1 MAKKK
6 FIFND
11 FYYSTEKV
19 DFEKGGTRAKSDML
33 ALMSKRTMSD
43 NVFCEVKYNVV
54 GDEEMMITIDSRF
67 YVKPSESDN
76 YSIYNGKSVF
86 FLPNEY
92 PMTIISGDDH
102 SFSGVSGDYHSN
114 NGTVWNLGAT
124 LSELVLQHLSKHIGY
139 IYCETKNTI
148 LIEIPATFGLCQNL
162 FKKGLKNDEWILLED
177 NFFYSVQL
185 VEQTNED
192 DYLE

>member
-11 FYYSTEKV
+11 FYYSTVKV
-19 DFEKGGTRAKSDML
+19 DFEKEGTRAKSDIL
-33 ALMSKRTMSD
+33 ALMSKRTMYD
-43 NVFCEVKYNVV
+43 NVLCEVKYNVV

-86 FLPNEY
+86 SLPNEY
-92 PMTIISGDDH
+92 PMTP
-102 SFSGVSGDYHSN
+102 SGDYHSN

-148 LIEIPATFGLCQNL
+148 LIEIPATFGLCQSL
-162 FKKGLKNDEWILLED
+162 FKKGLKKDEWILLED
-177 NFFYSVQL
+177 NFLDWVQL